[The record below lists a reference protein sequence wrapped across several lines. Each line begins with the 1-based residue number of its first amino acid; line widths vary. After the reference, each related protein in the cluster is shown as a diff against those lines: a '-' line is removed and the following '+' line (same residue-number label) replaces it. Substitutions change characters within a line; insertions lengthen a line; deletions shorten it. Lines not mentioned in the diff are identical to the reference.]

1 MKPRKHLNTLNSKA
15 LKLINQTL
23 FLEWSELEALGV
35 PYKSIDA
42 GTFRFR
48 KGKGKGWENISD
60 PSDKRKNLVAYATIP
75 AATVKACGLPTQA
88 EMMKQYRAQAQQTG
102 KMAILRMLPA
112 ATVEDLQVLNT
123 FKVTREVANPATGE
137 LQGKALGG
145 LPEAKKQEYIAVSR
159 WLNLIAL
166 PCFQNKAERE
176 QLTGCKTW
184 KDCLSFLVD
193 CARAEG
199 VKLPATVKQIEA
211 KLQAYH
217 EAGAITLIHSSFG
230 NRNAEKLF
238 EIGEA
243 YLIDLASSK
252 NKPSARQVFA
262 SYQKEADKLEKGLEA
277 ISYNTVKRRLNQPET
292 AQIVALQRDGLQA
305 HKARFGYTLMT
316 RRPSFSD
323 AIWYIDGTKHN
334 LYYQEADR
342 AGKMIA
348 KARLNMIAVMDGHS
362 DCFLGWVFT
371 EKEDSKAVAAAMRKA
386 MEVAGR
392 CFPHQVMWDNDGANK
407 GFFNHYYQGTH
418 FPAMPNNGQSKLI
431 ERTFGRFQD
440 TILRS
445 FDSFTGMNITA
456 RGSRSRVNSAKTTYD
471 RHLNVPVDQLPT
483 REQAIQLGEEAL
495 LTWNNTPGKDGKTP
509 WERYKA
515 GKSDVARAYTKD
527 DELAMFYLWREDSVV
542 YGKQGITLTTRNAK
556 QTYEVYKE
564 QVNGIWYADTEF
576 LLRYTNER
584 FWIKQ
589 DPTNLDAPVALYI
602 QDTKGDKRFI
612 AWANVKV
619 ATARAIADYDATT
632 VPQVQAGLAT
642 KKEQLRRLKEKA
654 EEAKQ
659 ITQEAGFEGIS
670 YYSKKAYNEGEAS
683 MYEQMFNNSQE
694 VEEEELVPV
703 VAATIPTSL
712 DTQYEQMMRFA
723 ERNFNQ

>member
-1 MKPRKHLNTLNSKA
+1 M
-15 LKLINQTL
+15 
-23 FLEWSELEALGV
+23 EWSELEALGV
-35 PYKSIDA
+35 SENTIFI
-42 GTFRFR
+42 GTKRFR
-48 KGKGKGWENISD
+48 SGKGKGWENISD
-60 PSDKRKNLVAYATIP
+60 PADKRKNLVAYASIP

-88 EMMKQYRAQAQQTG
+88 EMMAKYRAQAQQTG

-112 ATVEDLQVLNT
+112 ATVEDLQVLNS

-199 VKLPATVKQIEA
+199 VKLPSTVKQIEA

-305 HKARFGYTLMT
+305 HKARFGYTLLT

-323 AIWYIDGTKHN
+323 AIWYIDGTKLN
-334 LYYQEADR
+334 LYHKVF
-342 AGKMIA
+342 GKTGELIA
-348 KARLNMIAVMDGHS
+348 SAKLNMIAVMDGHS

-407 GFFNHYYQGTH
+407 AFFNHYYQGTH

-445 FDSFTGMNITA
+445 YDSFTGMNITA
-456 RGSRSRVNSAKTTYD
+456 KGIRSRVNAANTSYDKPLSKTSRLKALKTKVED
-471 RHLNVPVDQLPT
+471 LPN
-483 REQAIQLGEEAL
+483 REECILMAEEAM

-515 GKSDVARAYTKD
+515 GKRDVARAYTKD
-527 DELAMFYLWREDSVV
+527 DELAMFYMWREDSVV

-659 ITQEAGFEGIS
+659 ITQEMGFEGVS

-703 VAATIPTSL
+703 VATPSAPITSI
-712 DTQYEQMMRFA
+712 DSHYERMMRLA
-723 ERNFNQ
+723 DRNFNQ